1 MDILFAVTSN
11 TLETWQGKGQSLM
24 VNFLILLD
32 DFLATD
38 TLNANYLMSHPI

>member
-1 MDILFAVTSN
+1 
-11 TLETWQGKGQSLM
+11 M

-38 TLNANYLMSHPI
+38 TLNAKYLISHPIESNTLEGMYDCFRLSDRKTG